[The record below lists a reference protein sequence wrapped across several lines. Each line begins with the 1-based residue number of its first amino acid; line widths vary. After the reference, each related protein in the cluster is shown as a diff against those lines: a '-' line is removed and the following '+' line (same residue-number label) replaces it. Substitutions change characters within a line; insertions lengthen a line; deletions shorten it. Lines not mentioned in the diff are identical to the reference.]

1 MKKNVGKI
9 DRVLRI
15 IFGLFLIWLGLFQL
29 KGQEGEVLGILVAL
43 FSLVPFTIAATR
55 ICPVFAMFRIS
66 SITKKEK
73 QKKVG

>member
-9 DRVLRI
+9 DRILRV

-29 KGQEGEVLGILVAL
+29 QGIKGEVLGILVAL
-43 FSLVPFTIAATR
+43 LSLVPFAISATR
-55 ICPVFAMFRIS
+55 VCPVFTMLKIS

-73 QKKVG
+73 QNMD